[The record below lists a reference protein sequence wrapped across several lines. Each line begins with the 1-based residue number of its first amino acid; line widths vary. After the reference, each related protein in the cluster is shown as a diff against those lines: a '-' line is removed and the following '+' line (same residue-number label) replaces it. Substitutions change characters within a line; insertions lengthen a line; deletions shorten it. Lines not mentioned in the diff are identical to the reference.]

1 MLRTIVL
8 VVSMYLSGAICATL
22 PTRTALTS
30 NITPIAYSGSPNST
44 PTPVQSDII
53 ASSSPPQS
61 HSLPVM
67 IPYPCKRQGCTGCG
81 CDGLSSVA
89 TLSFLDAT
97 AS

>member
-22 PTRTALTS
+22 PTRTLMS

-44 PTPVQSDII
+44 PTPVQSDFS
-53 ASSSPPQS
+53 ATSSPPQS

-67 IPYPCKRQGCTGCG
+67 IPFPCKRQGCTGCG
-81 CDGLSSVA
+81 CDRLSSVA
-89 TLSFLDAT
+89 ALSFLDAT